1 MEDKAVF
8 TANQI
13 KETIK
18 ADYLEKIKGKDDGEV
33 LLYLLDELALSH
45 SHITAL
51 HSEVIELKKLVI
63 ELKKLI
69 KQITTK
75 QEEIHKWYRE
85 QFKKLQGW
93 RWWR

>member
-33 LLYLLDELALSH
+33 LLYLLDELASLTAC
-45 SHITAL
+45 IT
-51 HSEVIELKKLVI
+51 SQTTQIMELKEKEKAQDRSNVTVDI
-63 ELKKLI
+63 
-69 KQITTK
+69 QAAS
-75 QEEIHKWYRE
+75 
-85 QFKKLQGW
+85 
-93 RWWR
+93 

>member
-18 ADYLEKIKGKDDGEV
+18 ADYLKKIKGKDDGEV

-51 HSEVIELKKLVI
+51 HSEVIELKKVI
-63 ELKKLI
+63 KKI
-69 KQITTK
+69 SSK

-85 QFKKLQGW
+85 QFKKIQGW

>member
-51 HSEVIELKKLVI
+51 HSEVIELKKL
-63 ELKKLI
+63 I